1 MSTAKKGSWL
11 SRVSKKIFGK
21 GRWIAL
27 ILLIVFVG
35 VRGVDPYPVE
45 FLRLKL
51 FDFYQKTKPREV
63 SIRPVTI
70 IDLDEQSLAEIGQW
84 PWSRTV
90 VADMVRNLMQMG
102 AALVA
107 FDIVFAEPD
116 RMSPSVVARTI
127 EGLDAETQAK
137 LEAMPSNDTI
147 LAETIKKSRV
157 VLGQANYWEKIDK
170 DEAKLM
176 RSPIFVRGPKGVS
189 PHQFVPPVPALVRN
203 VNELEK
209 AAAGHGFFS
218 LLPELDG
225 VVRRVPTLF
234 AYQKKLYGS
243 LSLEMLRVATKRSNV
258 AVFVNELG
266 IQEVRVAKNI
276 AFVDQAGFVKVPKAA
291 KGIAFIEGTGFV
303 MVPKNAVGYA
313 IVAGQLIMIP
323 ANEEK
328 LQFKDKSGKVQS
340 VVIKDIEVKEFGL
353 LNTPQDITI
362 PTDSKGRV
370 WPYFAKSDPQKY
382 VSALDVL
389 SGTADPEKIRGRMM
403 IVGTSAAGLLDIR
416 STPVDAII
424 PGVEVHAQVIE
435 TAMKNEYLKRPAY
448 MIGAEVSL
456 LFIGGMLMIWLVPV
470 VGAKWTLLLFSVI
483 AGGAGAASWHLFSTE
498 LMLFDVGFAIIAMLL
513 LYTFLVYY
521 GYTSEE
527 KQREQVRGAFS
538 QYLSPAL
545 VEQLAENPAQLA
557 LGGTM
562 RDMTLLFCDVRGFT
576 TISES
581 FGDDA
586 EGLTSLINTFLTPMT
601 DDILA
606 RKGTIDKYMGDCIMA
621 FWNAPLDD
629 ADHARNGCESALQ
642 MMDSVVDVNKRLKVD
657 AEESGRKYVPI
668 RVGIGLNSGE
678 CCVGNMGSTQRF
690 DYSVL
695 GDHVNLAARLEG
707 QSKGYGV
714 DIVIG
719 ENTEKDV
726 HDMAVLEMDLIKVK
740 GKTDA
745 VCIHTLQGTTAMAET
760 PEFKELKKGH
770 DLFIKLYRAQAWDKA
785 KAQMDECRK
794 LSDIAGAK
802 MHGFY
807 DIFLGRIEEYE
818 AKPPI
823 PDWDGVF
830 VATTK

>member
-1 MSTAKKGSWL
+1 MSEAKKASLL
-11 SRVSKKIFGK
+11 SRISKKVFGK

-27 ILLIVFVG
+27 ILLIAFIG

-70 IDLDEQSLAEIGQW
+70 IDLDEASLAEIGQW
-84 PWSRTV
+84 PWARTI
-90 VADMVRNLMQMG
+90 VADMVNNLMQMG
-102 AALVA
+102 AAQVA

-116 RMSPSVVARTI
+116 RMSPGVVANTI
-127 EGLDAETQAK
+127 EDLDPEIQAK
-137 LEAMPSNDTI
+137 LAAMPSNDTV
-147 LAETIKKSRV
+147 LAKAIKKGRV

-170 DEAKLM
+170 EEAKLM
-176 RSPIFVRGPKGVS
+176 RSPIFVRGPKGIS

-203 VNELEK
+203 VHELEK

-234 AYQKKLYGS
+234 AYEKKLFAS
-243 LSLEMLRVATKRSNV
+243 LSLEMLRVATNRSNV
-258 AVFVNELG
+258 AVFVNDLG
-266 IQEVRVAKNI
+266 IQEVRVAKNV
-276 AFVDQAGFVKVPKAA
+276 AFVDQVGFIKVPKGA
-291 KGIAFIEGTGFV
+291 KGISYIEGTGFV
-303 MVPKNAVGYA
+303 MVPKNAIGYA
-313 IVAGQLIMIP
+313 FVSDQLLMIP
-323 ANEEK
+323 ANEKELK
-328 LQFKDKSGKVQS
+328 FKDKSGKVQ
-340 VVIKDIEVKEFGL
+340 VAVIKDIEVKAFETL
-353 LNTPQDITI
+353 IEPKNITI

-370 WPYFAKSDPQKY
+370 WPYFSRSDPKKY

-389 SGTADPEKIRGRMM
+389 SGTADPDLIKGRMM

-435 TAMKNEYLKRPAY
+435 TALGGEFLKRPSY

-456 LFIGGMLMIWLVPV
+456 LFIGSLLMIWLVPV

-483 AGGAGAASWHLFSTE
+483 AGGSAGTSWYLFNTE

-521 GYTSEE
+521 GYTTEE

-606 RKGTIDKYMGDCIMA
+606 RQGTIDKYMGDCIMA

-629 ADHARNGCESALQ
+629 PDHARNGCVSALT
-642 MMDSVVDVNKRLKVD
+642 MMDSVVEVNKHLKIE
-657 AEESGRKYVPI
+657 AEEVGRKYVPI
-668 RVGIGLNSGE
+668 KVGIGLNSGE

-695 GDHVNLAARLEG
+695 GDNVNLAARLEG

-719 ENTEKDV
+719 ENTEKGV

-745 VCIHTLQGTTAMAET
+745 VCIYTLQGDVDMAET
-760 PEFKELKKGH
+760 PEFKALKERH
-770 DLFIKLYRAQAWDKA
+770 DEFIKTYRAQGWDRA
-785 KAQMDECRK
+785 RELMDECRE
-794 LSDIAGAK
+794 LSDKANAS

-807 DIFLGRIEEYE
+807 DIFLGRISDNE
-818 AKPPI
+818 ANPPA